1 MVTDDSDRDSG
12 GYSAEF
18 DVGRLYVWG
27 VSLLIGFIGYSSQI
41 CVYWSYLGG
50 ATPKSLLVLG
60 AFNFM
65 LLLLYY
71 NYYLAVTVAP
81 GHVPLGWEPPRTGAN
96 VYELKRDTHKPR
108 YCRQCRAF
116 KPPRAHHCTDCER
129 CVLKMDHHCPWTN
142 NCVGYH
148 NQAHFLRFV
157 YTVDV
162 TCVFA
167 LALHGLRLWEL
178 VVDSINGTYY
188 VRQPTQAEVAFLII
202 NMTLA
207 GLVLL
212 FVGILSGY
220 HAYLVGSNT
229 TTIESREKSRVEKLV
244 RQRKC
249 QPTPYPYN
257 LGVVPNFRSVFGPN
271 ILTWW
276 VPRNMSGD
284 GLNFSIGPGLT
295 APVYW
300 PPLGYTRENAV
311 AEVAP
316 RTVFHGKDGA
326 RVVSEMDADGE
337 MVLRNY
343 NASADLATLENGGT
357 APLKM
362 DSGGDDDKSEA
373 GDIDYDLDESTDSDD
388 DICDAQPSYARTSA
402 VARTTSTVQ
411 RRTVFSATTNARGS
425 DY

>member
-1 MVTDDSDRDSG
+1 
-12 GYSAEF
+12 
-18 DVGRLYVWG
+18 
-27 VSLLIGFIGYSSQI
+27 
-41 CVYWSYLGG
+41 
-50 ATPKSLLVLG
+50 
-60 AFNFM
+60 
-65 LLLLYY
+65 
-71 NYYLAVTVAP
+71 
-81 GHVPLGWEPPRTGAN
+81 
-96 VYELKRDTHKPR
+96 
-108 YCRQCRAF
+108 
-116 KPPRAHHCTDCER
+116 
-129 CVLKMDHHCPWTN
+129 
-142 NCVGYH
+142 
-148 NQAHFLRFV
+148 AHFLRFV

-178 VVDSINGTYY
+178 VIDSLNGTYY

-257 LGVVPNFRSVFGPN
+257 LGVVRNFRSVFGPN

-276 VPRNMSGD
+276 VPRNMSDD

-316 RTVFHGKDGA
+316 RTVFHGKDGT

-402 VARTTSTVQ
+402 VAHTTSTVQ

-425 DY
+425 DYVRRYAGYASESDSDNQPLIRKQQ